1 MTRTELLCKCG
12 EYDQLCG
19 AVIAVFRK
27 HGMKYTVSCAFQ
39 YEPICLFLLDKFAP
53 YHLVHFVITK
63 CEGIVDPVFEAEFL
77 CYEYAQKLDTQP
89 VECLEKLKG
98 IPEYVYL
105 ENYATKLTLDCTN
118 NFMHINIEALDHYLT
133 LTEQYID
140 KLYIAK
146 EISEI
151 TSSQKNLELA
161 CTRLLLEKYR
171 STCYRRTC
179 R

>member
-19 AVIAVFRK
+19 SVIALFRK
-27 HGMKYTVSCAFQ
+27 HGMKYTVSSAFQ

-53 YHLVHFVITK
+53 YHLVHFAIAK
-63 CEGIVDPVFEAEFL
+63 NEGIVDPYFEAEFL

-89 VECLEKLKG
+89 VECLEKLNG
-98 IPEYVYL
+98 IPDFVYRKD
-105 ENYATKLTLDCTN
+105 YATKLTFDGTN
-118 NFMHINIEALDHYLT
+118 NFMHINIESLDHYLT

-151 TSSQKNLELA
+151 TSSQKKLELA
-161 CTRLLLEKYR
+161 CTRLLLEKHR
-171 STCYRRTC
+171 LACG
-179 R
+179 

>member
-1 MTRTELLCKCG
+1 MTRTELLCKCS

-19 AVIAVFRK
+19 AVIALFRK
-27 HGMKYTVSCAFQ
+27 HGMKYTVSSAFQ

-53 YHLVHFVITK
+53 YHLVHFAVAK
-63 CEGIVDPVFEAEFL
+63 NEGIVDPYFEAEFL
-77 CYEYAQKLDTQP
+77 CYEYARKLDTQP

-98 IPEYVYL
+98 IPDFVYR
-105 ENYATKLTLDCTN
+105 EDYATKLTFDGTN
-118 NFMHINIEALDHYLT
+118 NFMHINIESLDHYLT

-151 TSSQKNLELA
+151 TSSQKKLELA
-161 CTRLLLEKYR
+161 CTRLLLEKHR
-171 STCYRRTC
+171 LACG
-179 R
+179 